1 MTTQEFEYKG
11 MHCKKWLSDNEKAII
26 QIIHGLGEMSEYYEQ
41 FAEYI
46 TAKGVSV
53 YLCEYREHGRTAL
66 PADIDNIVQTAAKE
80 CGDFS
85 SYVHSE
91 SDTPLFLLGHSL
103 GAQMAQYVICHCDSS
118 LYSGVILTGCPYIHD
133 TKALLS
139 DIEAEISR
147 PGAWDKPEALTPILQ
162 EKSRLED
169 EVGRLNRLKTCRDD
183 MEEWLAL
190 ALENEDQEALESLE
204 QQQRELAALLDE
216 TELVM
221 LLSAEEDSRD
231 AILEIHPGAGGT
243 ESQDWAE
250 MLLRMYT
257 RWAARRKYAVEE
269 MDFLPG
275 DEAGIKSVT
284 LRISGPHAFGF
295 LKSERGIHRL
305 IRISPFDASGRRHTS
320 FASVDVIPDAGGDI
334 QLDIK
339 ESDLR
344 FDIFRSSGPGGQSVN
359 TTSSAVRVTHLPTGI
374 SAQCQNEKS
383 QHHNKE
389 TALRVLRARLYNLE
403 LQKREA
409 ERQAEYAGKDA
420 IAFGSQIRTYTLQ
433 PYRLVK
439 DHRTG
444 SESGDVDA
452 VLDGQIDQFQHDY
465 LLYRHEQKR

>member
-1 MTTQEFEYKG
+1 MICAPPASLFPNVLKTFGGVFDAAADQKR
-11 MHCKKWLSDNEKAII
+11 LNE
-26 QIIHGLGEMSEYYEQ
+26 
-41 FAEYI
+41 
-46 TAKGVSV
+46 
-53 YLCEYREHGRTAL
+53 
-66 PADIDNIVQTAAKE
+66 
-80 CGDFS
+80 
-85 SYVHSE
+85 
-91 SDTPLFLLGHSL
+91 
-103 GAQMAQYVICHCDSS
+103 
-118 LYSGVILTGCPYIHD
+118 
-133 TKALLS
+133 
-139 DIEAEISR
+139 IEAELAR
-147 PGAWDKPEALTPILQ
+147 PGAWDKPEALTPLLQ

-169 EVGRLNRLKTCRDD
+169 ELDRLTRLKTCHDD
-183 MEEWLAL
+183 MQEWLAL
-190 ALENEDQEALESLE
+190 ASESEEPEAMESLE
-204 QQQRELAALLDE
+204 QQQKDLAALLDE

-221 LLSAEEDSRD
+221 LLSAEEDNQD

-250 MLLRMYT
+250 MLLRLYT
-257 RWAARRKYAVEE
+257 RWAARHKYALEE

-284 LRISGPHAFGF
+284 LRIAGPHAFGF

-305 IRISPFDASGRRHTS
+305 IRISPFDSSGRRHTS
-320 FASVDVIPDAGGDI
+320 FASVDVIPDAGKDI

-409 ERQAEYAGKDA
+409 ERQAQYAGKDA

-465 LLYRHEQKR
+465 LLYRHEQQR